1 MTSYISKNCGDN
13 EDAATK
19 WFKEVC
25 EDAGETICT
34 FAQNTQFPSS
44 LYMQSILTQHPQPA
58 PTPPP
63 PLPQPPAPA
72 PPRLRPLLR
81 LVCCP
86 ARAATPTPTPPTPPP
101 QSPALPLSQPAS
113 RALLLPLAPATART
127 LTMAQSSPPLAP
139 QARPQ
144 PATQAHPRLALLAAP
159 RAVLHPRVLLRA
171 WAWSSLVLLRSV
183 LLAPCLLCK
192 MSTLGRLFRD
202 NLLRRKK
209 PLPICWVREL
219 FHTRTH
225 LTSFR
230 QGGELL
236 LQHTGY
242 NCIGAVDKF
251 GVSKPRHDQDMYGL
265 ITECLLAQNGRHYSA
280 FSVLTID
287 KHVTQQCLKTPPM
300 PACTLP
306 HPFELITRSS
316 THIRRG
322 ATRRWQPAISL
333 FSDKPRA
340 ETCMASSPSASSLV
354 LRNRRRVLLDGGIL
368 S

>member
-1 MTSYISKNCGDN
+1 VTSYISKNCGDN

-34 FAQNTQFPSS
+34 FAQNTQPLSSPS
-44 LYMQSILTQHPQPA
+44 MQSILTPHPQPA
-58 PTPPP
+58 RTLPRP

-86 ARAATPTPTPPTPPP
+86 ARAATPTPTSPTPPP
-101 QSPALPLSQPAS
+101 QSPALPLSQLAS

-159 RAVLHPRVLLRA
+159 RAVLRPRVLLRA
-171 WAWSSLVLLRSV
+171 WAWRLSVLLRSV

-192 MSTLGRLFRD
+192 RLILGRGFQD
-202 NLLRRKK
+202 NLLPRKK
-209 PLPICWVREL
+209 PLPIRWIQKV
-219 FHTRTH
+219 FYTH
-225 LTSFR
+225 LTSSGR
-230 QGGELL
+230 EANCSYYYS
-236 LQHTGY
+236 TRVY

-251 GVSKPRHDQDMYGL
+251 GVSKSRHDQDML
-265 ITECLLAQNGRHYSA
+265 
-280 FSVLTID
+280 
-287 KHVTQQCLKTPPM
+287 
-300 PACTLP
+300 
-306 HPFELITRSS
+306 
-316 THIRRG
+316 
-322 ATRRWQPAISL
+322 
-333 FSDKPRA
+333 
-340 ETCMASSPSASSLV
+340 
-354 LRNRRRVLLDGGIL
+354 
-368 S
+368 

>member
-1 MTSYISKNCGDN
+1 VTSYISKNCGDN

-25 EDAGETICT
+25 EDAGETICP
-34 FAQNTQFPSS
+34 FAPNTQLPSS
-44 LYMQSILTQHPQPA
+44 PSMQSILTQHPQPA

-63 PLPQPPAPA
+63 PHPPQPPAPA

-86 ARAATPTPTPPTPPP
+86 ARAATPTSTPPTPPP

-159 RAVLHPRVLLRA
+159 RAVLHPRVLLPA
-171 WAWSSLVLLRSV
+171 WAWRLSVLLRSV

-192 MSTLGRLFRD
+192 RLILGRGFQD
-202 NLLRRKK
+202 NLLRRIK
-209 PLPICWVREL
+209 PLSIFWIRKL
-219 FHTRTH
+219 FHTHISPSSGREANYYYST
-225 LTSFR
+225 R
-230 QGGELL
+230 V
-236 LQHTGY
+236 Y

-251 GVSKPRHDQDMYGL
+251 GVSKSRHDQDMYGL
-265 ITECLLAQNGRHYSA
+265 ITECSLAQNGRHCSTI
-280 FSVLTID
+280 SVLTID
-287 KHVTQQCLKTPPM
+287 KHMTQRCLKTPPG
-300 PACTLP
+300 AC
-306 HPFELITRSS
+306 HAPFPI
-316 THIRRG
+316 
-322 ATRRWQPAISL
+322 
-333 FSDKPRA
+333 
-340 ETCMASSPSASSLV
+340 
-354 LRNRRRVLLDGGIL
+354 
-368 S
+368 